1 MRSKLMPKGRLRIGS
16 FYLVIF
22 VIFALLLGI
31 LIGQVSFNLAV
42 DFRLKQLESQVSPC
56 EVTDEPYSE
65 DNAKVEQMFDAE
77 IKSAEIVYFVN
88 DAERELI
95 ERVVMSESRGEPFE
109 GMIAVAQTIKDRS
122 DLWGMTPVE
131 VVTKPSQYAMPYQGD
146 ISQSVKDAVAAVFD
160 QGHRAFEEPTTHFAT
175 YEPWWASEKV
185 NRGEIGGHTFWGGD

>member
-42 DFRLKQLESQVSPC
+42 DFRLKQLESQISPC
-56 EVTDEPYSE
+56 EVTDEPYIE
-65 DNAKVEQMFDAE
+65 DNAKEEQMFDTE

-88 DAERELI
+88 EAERELI

-131 VVTKPSQYAMPYQGD
+131 VVTKPKQYAMPFQGEVSTE
-146 ISQSVKDAVAAVFD
+146 IEDAVSLVFD
-160 QGHRAFEEPTTHFAT
+160 QGYRAFEDATTHFAT
-175 YEPWWASEKV
+175 YEPYWAEGKTS
-185 NRGEIGGHTFWGGD
+185 RGTIGRHFFWGN

>member
-1 MRSKLMPKGRLRIGS
+1 MRSKLMPRGRLRIGS

-42 DFRLKQLESQVSPC
+42 DFRLKQLESQISPQ
-56 EVTDEPYSE
+56 EVTESFSGD
-65 DNAKVEQMFDAE
+65 DNAKVEQMLDTE

-88 DAERELI
+88 EAERELI

-131 VVTKPSQYAMPYQGD
+131 VVTKPKQYAMPYQGEVSTE
-146 ISQSVKDAVAAVFD
+146 IEDAVSLVFD
-160 QGHRAFEEPTTHFAT
+160 QGYRAFEPATTHFHAD
-175 YEPWWASEKV
+175 YV
-185 NRGEIGGHTFWGGD
+185 NPYWTESKTSRGTIGSHRFYY